1 MVGPFPLLNLTPAS
15 LLMSTGS
22 NIGMMKR
29 IFLLI
34 SALLAVTL
42 CRPVPAMTSAMVTSC
57 PAGMDQKVETVV
69 GMFKIHVICDH
80 VMFEIPAAML
90 NRDMLLNTEFAALST
105 GSDFVAPGSVV
116 DNRVIR
122 WVRRGNKLYL
132 ENVRYEMWAQ
142 NMSSL
147 QRGVESA
154 SLRTVIKAFEIIT
167 EGPDHA
173 PIIDINALFVS
184 EVPDGFALE
193 FMQYFR
199 MSAIDPKR
207 SFIESV
213 KAFPLNIDIRFQQT
227 WVPSSVDLR
236 KPVEDESDRV
246 PSALGFIFHT
256 SWLLLP
262 EQPMQPRYAD
272 DRVGYFSVP
281 FDDYGTNDHG
291 KVRRAFIQRY
301 RLEKKDP
308 EAEVSDPVKPIL
320 FYISDEVPE
329 KWRPFIKDGIE
340 DWRKI
345 FEKAGFSNA
354 ITAREAPSPEE
365 DPNWDPEDVRF
376 NVIRWTPSGRQN
388 AMGPAVVDPRSG
400 EVISSHAIFWHDV
413 LRLVETWYFTQV
425 SPLDARA
432 QKLPLPDSIIGDML
446 RYVVAHEIGHALGLR
461 HNFKAH
467 SAYTVAQLRSPEWT
481 RKWGTSASIMDYARL
496 NYVAQPGD
504 NADLLP
510 KFGPYDYFA
519 IEWGYRTFSN
529 GMSCD
534 DEWPHL
540 DELAAR
546 QVDDPMLRFGGE
558 DDYATLDPKV
568 NTNVVGGDP
577 IEAADL
583 GLRNIERVM
592 PLLIPGT
599 TKRGGDYM
607 RLREMYQ
614 SLMVQ
619 RYRELAAVA
628 KIVGGVEETRYQAGR
643 GRAPFKPVEAERQRA
658 AVKFLID
665 KAWATPRPLLN
676 REVLRRIAPSGGA
689 DALQGTNVQLLRQ
702 VLDAGVF
709 QRMAEAR
716 HSESAGRGYVGT
728 DLLVDL
734 NEGLFREL
742 EAKRPVVELYRREL
756 QRNYVTLL
764 LVASGATNDPQG
776 GSTSIDVKKLLDGD
790 SVHIDKLGFPVTR
803 SVTSPLADIAREYR
817 RERGRPSEFRSSL
830 RSGVADLY
838 AKLDEAIKRVKDT
851 ETLAHLRDLRS
862 ELGKVP

>member
-1 MVGPFPLLNLTPAS
+1 MG
-15 LLMSTGS
+15 
-22 NIGMMKR
+22 MKR
-29 IFLLI
+29 AVLFII
-34 SALLAVTL
+34 SAMVAGVL
-42 CRPVPAMTSAMVTSC
+42 CRPAFAMTSAMVTSC
-57 PAGMDQKVETVV
+57 PAGMDQKVETLS

-90 NRDMLLNTEFAALST
+90 NRDMLVNTEFAALST

-142 NMSSL
+142 NMTSL

-154 SLRTVIKAFEIIT
+154 SLRTVIKAFDIIT
-167 EGPDHA
+167 EGPDKA
-173 PIIDINALFVS
+173 PIVDITALFIS

-199 MSAIDPKR
+199 MNSVDPKR

-213 KAFPLNIDIRFQQT
+213 KAYPQNVDIRYQQT
-227 WVPSSVDLR
+227 WVPSAAELR
-236 KPVEDESDRV
+236 KNVEDESERV
-246 PSALGFIFHT
+246 PATLGFIFHT

-262 EQPMQPRYAD
+262 EEPMAPRYAD

-281 FDDYGTNDHG
+281 FDDYGTEDHG

-301 RLEKKDP
+301 RLQKKDAQ
-308 EAEVSDPVKPIL
+308 AELSDPVKPIL

-329 KWRPFIKDGIE
+329 KWRPYIKEGIE
-340 DWRKI
+340 DWQKV

-354 ITAREAPSPEE
+354 IFAREAPSPEE

-376 NVIRWTPSGRQN
+376 NVVRWTPSGRQN

-413 LRLVETWYFTQV
+413 LKLVETWYFTQV
-425 SPLDARA
+425 GPLDPKA
-432 QKLPLPDSIIGDML
+432 QKLPLPDEVIGDML
-446 RYVVAHEIGHALGLR
+446 RYVVSHEIGHALGLR
-461 HNFKAH
+461 HNFKGH
-467 SAYTVAQLRSPEWT
+467 SAYSVAQLRSRDWT
-481 RKWGTSASIMDYARL
+481 QKWGTSASVMDYARL

-504 NADLLP
+504 GAALLP

-519 IEWGYRTFSN
+519 IEWGYRTFTN

-540 DELAAR
+540 DKMAAR

-583 GLRNIERVM
+583 GLRNVDRVM
-592 PLLIPGT
+592 PLLIPAT
-599 TKRGGDYM
+599 TTLGGDYV

-614 SLMVQ
+614 ALMVQ
-619 RYRELAAVA
+619 RYRELAAVS

-643 GRAPFKPVEAERQRA
+643 GTAPFKPVEPARQRA
-658 AVKFLID
+658 AVKFLIER
-665 KAWATPRPLLN
+665 AWATPRPLLD
-676 REVLRRIAPSGGA
+676 REVLRRIGPSGGA
-689 DALQGTNVQLLRQ
+689 DALQGANVQLLRH

-716 HSESAGRGYVGT
+716 QAQPSGPGYVGM

-734 NEGLFREL
+734 NDGLFSEL
-742 EAKRPVVELYRREL
+742 TGKKPVVEMYRREL

-764 LVASGATNDPQG
+764 LVATGTTNDPQG
-776 GSTSIDVKKLLDGD
+776 ASAAIDMQKLLDDG
-790 SVHIDKLGFPVTR
+790 SSHGIAR
-803 SVTSPLADIAREYR
+803 SISGARAVSSPLADVAREYR
-817 RERGRPSEFRSSL
+817 RERGRPSEFRSAL
-830 RSGVADLY
+830 RSGVAHLY
-838 AKLDEAIKRVKDT
+838 AKLDGAIKRTTDA

>member
-1 MVGPFPLLNLTPAS
+1 MMRRFFFLAS
-15 LLMSTGS
+15 V
-22 NIGMMKR
+22 
-29 IFLLI
+29 
-34 SALLAVTL
+34 LLAAML
-42 CRPVPAMTSAMVTSC
+42 CRPAFAMTSAMVASC
-57 PAGMDQKVETVV
+57 PAGMDQKVETVA
-69 GMFKIHVICDH
+69 GMFKVHVICDH

-90 NRDMLLNTEFAALST
+90 HRDMLVNTEFAALST
-105 GSDFVAPGSVV
+105 GSNFVAPGSVV

-132 ENVRYEMWAQ
+132 EEVRYEMWAQ
-142 NMSSL
+142 NMTSL
-147 QRGVESA
+147 QRGVKSA
-154 SLRTVIKAFEIIT
+154 SLHTVIKAFDIIM
-167 EGPDHA
+167 EGPGNA
-173 PIIDINALFVS
+173 PVIDITAFFVS

-199 MSAIDPKR
+199 MNAIDPKR

-213 KAFPLNIDIRFQQT
+213 KAFPQSIDIRYQQT
-227 WVPSSVDLR
+227 WVPSAAELR
-236 KPVEDESDRV
+236 KTVEDESDRV
-246 PSALGFIFHT
+246 PAMLGFIFHT

-262 EQPMQPRYAD
+262 EEPMEPRFAD

-301 RLEKKDP
+301 RLQKKNP
-308 EAEVSDPVKPIL
+308 EAELSDPVKPIL
-320 FYISDEVPE
+320 FYISNEVPE

-340 DWRKI
+340 DWQKV

-354 ITAREAPSPEE
+354 IFARDAPSPEE
-365 DPNWDPEDVRF
+365 DPNWDPEDVRN
-376 NVIRWTPSGRQN
+376 NVVRWTPSGRQN

-413 LRLVETWYFTQV
+413 LKLVETWYFTQV
-425 SPLDARA
+425 SPLDPKAR
-432 QKLPLPDSIIGDML
+432 KLPLPDDVIGDML
-446 RYVVAHEIGHALGLR
+446 RYVVSHEIGHALGLR
-461 HNFKAH
+461 HNFKGH
-467 SAYTVAQLRSPEWT
+467 SAYSVAQLRSREWT

-504 NADLLP
+504 DAYLLP

-519 IEWGYRTFSN
+519 IEWGYRSFSN
-529 GMSCD
+529 DMSCD
-534 DEWPHL
+534 AEWPHL
-540 DELAAR
+540 DELAAK

-558 DDYATLDPKV
+558 DDFATLDPQV

-577 IEAADL
+577 IEAAEL
-583 GLRNIERVM
+583 GLRNIDRVM
-592 PLLIPGT
+592 PLLIPAT
-599 TKRGGDYM
+599 TNLGGDYV

-643 GRAPFKPVEAERQRA
+643 GTAPFKPVEPARQRA
-658 AVKFLID
+658 AVKFLIE
-665 KAWATPRPLLN
+665 KGWATPRPLLN
-676 REVLRRIAPSGGA
+676 REVLRRIGPAGGA

-702 VLDAGVF
+702 ILDPGVF

-716 HSESAGRGYVGT
+716 QAEPNGKGYVGM
-728 DLLVDL
+728 DLLIDL
-734 NEGLFREL
+734 NDGLFQEL

-764 LVASGATNDPQG
+764 LVATGATNDPQG
-776 GSTSIDVKKLLDGD
+776 TSTSIDMKHLLDDGSIHGAGRSLSD
-790 SVHIDKLGFPVTR
+790 SRNV
-803 SVTSPLADIAREYR
+803 SSPLADVAREYR

-830 RSGVADLY
+830 RSGVAHLY
-838 AKLDEAIKRVKDT
+838 AKLDDAIKRAKDT

>member
-1 MVGPFPLLNLTPAS
+1 M
-15 LLMSTGS
+15 
-22 NIGMMKR
+22 GMMR
-29 IFLLI
+29 RTFFLV
-34 SALLAVTL
+34 SVVLAVIL
-42 CRPVPAMTSAMVTSC
+42 CRPAFAMTSAMVTSC
-57 PAGMDQKVETVV
+57 PAGMDQKVETVT
-69 GMFKIHVICDH
+69 GMFKVHVICDH

-90 NRDMLLNTEFAALST
+90 NRDMLVNTEFAALST

-132 ENVRYEMWAQ
+132 EDVRYEMWAQ
-142 NMSSL
+142 DMSSL

-154 SLRTVIKAFEIIT
+154 SLRTVIKAFDIIT
-167 EGPDHA
+167 EGPDKA
-173 PIIDINALFVS
+173 PVIDITTLFVS

-227 WVPSSVDLR
+227 WVPSATELR
-236 KPVEDESDRV
+236 KQVEDESERV
-246 PSALGFIFHT
+246 PPALGFIFHT
-256 SWLLLP
+256 SLLLLP
-262 EQPMQPRYAD
+262 EQPMNPRYAD

-308 EAEVSDPVKPIL
+308 EAALSDPVKPIV

-329 KWRPFIKDGIE
+329 KWRPYLKGGIE
-340 DWRKI
+340 DWQRV

-354 ITAREAPSPEE
+354 ILARDAPGPEE
-365 DPNWDPEDVRF
+365 DPNWDPEDVRY
-376 NVIRWTPSGRQN
+376 NVVRWTPSGRQN

-413 LRLVETWYFTQV
+413 LKLVETWYFTQV
-425 SPLDARA
+425 GPLDPKA
-432 QKLPLPDSIIGDML
+432 QKLPLPEEVVGEML
-446 RYVVAHEIGHALGLR
+446 RYVVSHEIGHALGLR
-461 HNFKAH
+461 HNFKGH
-467 SAYTVAQLRSPEWT
+467 SAYSVAQLRSREWT

-504 NADLLP
+504 DAYLLP
-510 KFGPYDYFA
+510 RFGPYDYFA
-519 IEWGYRTFSN
+519 IEWGYKSFSTS
-529 GMSCD
+529 MSCD

-540 DELAAR
+540 DEMAAK

-558 DDYATLDPKV
+558 DDFATIDPQV

-577 IEAADL
+577 IEAAAL
-583 GLRNIERVM
+583 GLRNIDRVM
-592 PLLIPGT
+592 PLLIPAT
-599 TKRGGDYM
+599 TKRGGDYV

-614 SLMVQ
+614 ALVVQ

-643 GRAPFKPVEAERQRA
+643 GTAPFVPVDAARQRA
-658 AVKFLID
+658 AVKFLLE
-665 KAWATPRPLLN
+665 KAWTTPRPLLN
-676 REVLRRIAPSGGA
+676 PEVLRRIGPAGGG
-689 DALQGTNVQLLRQ
+689 DALQGSNVQLLRQ
-702 VLDAGVF
+702 VLDHGVF

-716 HSESAGRGYVGT
+716 QADPAGKGYVGM
-728 DLLVDL
+728 DMLVDL
-734 NEGLFREL
+734 NDGLFQEL
-742 EAKRPVVELYRREL
+742 SAKTPVVELYRREL

-764 LVASGATNDPQG
+764 LVATGATNDPQG
-776 GSTSIDVKKLLDGD
+776 PSTSIDMQKLLDDG
-790 SVHIDKLGFPVTR
+790 STHVAGQGLPASR
-803 SVTSPLADIAREYR
+803 SAASPLADVAREYR

-830 RSGVADLY
+830 RSGVAHLY
-838 AKLDEAIKRVKDT
+838 AKLDDAIKRTKDT
-851 ETLAHLRDLRS
+851 ETGAHLRDLRS

>member
-1 MVGPFPLLNLTPAS
+1 MNMT
-15 LLMSTGS
+15 
-22 NIGMMKR
+22 KR
-29 IFLLI
+29 ICLMVPM
-34 SALLAVTL
+34 LLAVAL
-42 CRPVPAMTSAMVTSC
+42 CTPAFAMTSAMVASC
-57 PAGMDQKVETVV
+57 PAGMDQKVATVT
-69 GMFKIHVICDH
+69 GMFKVHVICDH
-80 VMFEIPAAML
+80 VMFEIPENML
-90 NRDMLLNTEFAALST
+90 NRDMLVNTEFAALST

-154 SLRTVIKAFEIIT
+154 SLRTVIKAFDIIM
-167 EGPDHA
+167 EGPANA
-173 PIIDINALFVS
+173 PVIDITTLFVS

-193 FMQYFR
+193 FMQYFH
-199 MSAIDPKR
+199 MNAIDPKR

-213 KAFPLNIDIRFQQT
+213 KAFPQNIDIRFQQT
-227 WVPSSVDLR
+227 WVPSAAELR
-236 KPVEDESDRV
+236 KNVDDELDRV
-246 PSALGFIFHT
+246 PPQLGFIFHT

-262 EQPMQPRYAD
+262 EEPMDPRYAD
-272 DRVGYFSVP
+272 DRVGYFAVP

-301 RLEKKDP
+301 RLQKKDP
-308 EAEVSDPVKPIL
+308 EADLSDPVKPIL
-320 FYISDEVPE
+320 FYISGEVPE
-329 KWRPFIKDGIE
+329 KWRPYIKDGIE
-340 DWRKI
+340 DWQKV

-354 ITAREAPSPEE
+354 ILARDAPSPEE
-365 DPNWDPEDVRF
+365 NPDWDPEDVRY
-376 NVIRWTPSGRQN
+376 NVVRWTPSGRQN

-425 SPLDARA
+425 GPLNPKA
-432 QKLPLPDSIIGDML
+432 QKVPLPDDVIGEML

-461 HNFKAH
+461 HNFKGH
-467 SAYTVAQLRSPEWT
+467 SAYSVAQLRSPEWT
-481 RKWGTSASIMDYARL
+481 QKWGTSASIMDYARL

-504 NADLLP
+504 GAALLP

-519 IEWGYRTFSN
+519 IEWGYRSFSN

-540 DELAAR
+540 DDLASK

-558 DDYATLDPKV
+558 DDVASLDPKV

-577 IEAADL
+577 IESADL
-583 GLRNIERVM
+583 GLRNIDRVVPM
-592 PLLIPGT
+592 LITAT
-599 TKRGGDYM
+599 TKLGGDYS

-614 SLMVQ
+614 ALMVQ

-643 GRAPFKPVEAERQRA
+643 GGAPFKPVEAERQRA
-658 AVKFLID
+658 AVKFLVD
-665 KAWATPRPLLN
+665 KAWTTPQPLLDP
-676 REVLRRIAPSGGA
+676 EVLRRIGPSGGT
-689 DALQGTNVQLLRQ
+689 DALQGANVQLLRQ
-702 VLDAGVF
+702 VLDTGVF

-716 HSESAGRGYVGT
+716 HAEPSGRGYVGM
-728 DLLVDL
+728 DMLVDL
-734 NEGLFREL
+734 NDGLFKEL
-742 EAKRPVVELYRREL
+742 TGKKPVVELYRREL

-764 LVASGATNDPQG
+764 LVATGATNDPQG
-776 GSTSIDVKKLLDGD
+776 QSNSLDMKKLLDDGSIHGPKRD
-790 SVHIDKLGFPVTR
+790 LSVTR
-803 SVTSPLADIAREYR
+803 TASAPLADVAKEYR

-830 RSGVADLY
+830 RSGVAHLY
-838 AKLDEAIKRVKDT
+838 AKIDDAIKRTKDT
-851 ETLAHLRDLRS
+851 ETSAHLRDLRA

>member
-1 MVGPFPLLNLTPAS
+1 MGT
-15 LLMSTGS
+15 MR
-22 NIGMMKR
+22 R
-29 IFLLI
+29 IFFLILLLFAAMLGHP
-34 SALLAVTL
+34 AL
-42 CRPVPAMTSAMVTSC
+42 AMTSAMVASC
-57 PAGMDQKVETVV
+57 PAGMDQKVETVTGV
-69 GMFKIHVICDH
+69 FKVHVICDH
-80 VMFEIPAAML
+80 VMFEIPAKML

-154 SLRTVIKAFEIIT
+154 SLRTVIKAFDIIM
-167 EGPDHA
+167 EGPGNA
-173 PIIDINALFVS
+173 PVIDITAFFVS

-193 FMQYFR
+193 FMQYFH
-199 MSAIDPKR
+199 MNAVDPKR

-213 KAFPLNIDIRFQQT
+213 KAFPQNIDIRFQQT
-227 WVPSSVDLR
+227 WVPSATELR
-236 KPVEDESDRV
+236 KQVEDESDRV
-246 PSALGFIFHT
+246 PSTLGFIFHT

-262 EQPMQPRYAD
+262 EEPMDPRFAD

-301 RLEKKDP
+301 RLQKKDP
-308 EAEVSDPVKPIL
+308 EAELSDPVKPIL

-329 KWRPFIKDGIE
+329 KWRPFIKNGIE
-340 DWRKI
+340 DWQKV

-354 ITAREAPSPEE
+354 ILARDAPSPEE
-365 DPNWDPEDVRF
+365 DPNWDAEDVRY
-376 NVIRWTPSGRQN
+376 NVVRWTPSGRQN

-425 SPLDARA
+425 SPLNPKA
-432 QKLPLPDSIIGDML
+432 QKLPLPDDVVGDML

-461 HNFKAH
+461 HNFKGH
-467 SAYTVAQLRSPEWT
+467 SSYSVAQLRNREWT
-481 RKWGTSASIMDYARL
+481 QKWGTSASIMDYARL

-504 NADLLP
+504 DAFLLP

-519 IEWGYRTFSN
+519 IEWGYRSFSN

-534 DEWPHL
+534 HEWPHL
-540 DELAAR
+540 DELASR

-558 DDYATLDPKV
+558 DDYATIDPKV

-577 IEAADL
+577 IESAEL
-583 GLRNIERVM
+583 GLRNIDRVM
-592 PLLIPGT
+592 PLLIPAT
-599 TKRGGDYM
+599 TKRGGDFT

-643 GRAPFKPVEAERQRA
+643 GSAPFKPVEPERQRA
-658 AVKFLID
+658 AVKFLIE
-665 KAWATPRPLLN
+665 KGWTTPRPLLN
-676 REVLRRIAPSGGA
+676 GEVLRRIGPSGGS
-689 DALQGTNVQLLRQ
+689 DALQGANVQLMRQ
-702 VLDAGVF
+702 ILDPGVF
-709 QRMAEAR
+709 QRMAEA
-716 HSESAGRGYVGT
+716 HQAAPAGKGYAGM
-728 DLLVDL
+728 DMLVDL
-734 NEGLFREL
+734 NDGLFKEL
-742 EAKRPVVELYRREL
+742 DAKKPVVELYRREL

-764 LVASGATNDPQG
+764 LVATGATNDPQG
-776 GSTSIDVKKLLDGD
+776 PSTSIDMKKLLDDGSIHGPGRD
-790 SVHIDKLGFPVTR
+790 LSLTR
-803 SVTSPLADIAREYR
+803 TATSPLADVAKEYR

-830 RSGVADLY
+830 RSGVAHLY
-838 AKLDEAIKRVKDT
+838 AKLDDAIKRTKDT
-851 ETLAHLRDLRS
+851 ETAAHLRDLRA

>member
-1 MVGPFPLLNLTPAS
+1 M
-15 LLMSTGS
+15 
-22 NIGMMKR
+22 GMMR
-29 IFLLI
+29 TFFFLV
-34 SALLAVTL
+34 SVLLAAMF
-42 CRPVPAMTSAMVTSC
+42 CRPAFAMTSAMVASC
-57 PAGMDQKVETVV
+57 PAGMDQKVETVT
-69 GMFKIHVICDH
+69 GMFKVHVICDH

-90 NRDMLLNTEFAALST
+90 NRDMLVNTEFAALST

-142 NMSSL
+142 NMTSL
-147 QRGVESA
+147 QRGVQSA
-154 SLRTVIKAFEIIT
+154 SLRTVIKAFDIIM
-167 EGPDHA
+167 EGPDKA
-173 PIIDINALFVS
+173 PVIDITALFVS

-193 FMQYFR
+193 FMQYFH
-199 MSAIDPKR
+199 MNAVDPKR

-213 KAFPLNIDIRFQQT
+213 KAFPQNIDIRFQQT
-227 WVPSSVDLR
+227 WVPSAAELR
-236 KPVEDESDRV
+236 KNVDDESERV
-246 PSALGFIFHT
+246 PSTLGFIFHT

-262 EQPMQPRYAD
+262 EEPMDPRFAD
-272 DRVGYFSVP
+272 DRVGYFAVP
-281 FDDYGTNDHG
+281 FDDYGTKDHG

-301 RLEKKDP
+301 RLQKKDP
-308 EAEVSDPVKPIL
+308 EADLSDPVKPII

-340 DWRKI
+340 DWQKV

-354 ITAREAPSPEE
+354 IFAREAPSPEE
-365 DPNWDPEDVRF
+365 DPNWDPEDVRY
-376 NVIRWTPSGRQN
+376 NVVRWTPSGRQN

-425 SPLDARA
+425 SPLNLKA
-432 QKLPLPDSIIGDML
+432 QKLPLPDDVIGGML
-446 RYVVAHEIGHALGLR
+446 RYVVSHEIGHALGLR
-461 HNFKAH
+461 HNFKGH
-467 SAYTVAQLRSPEWT
+467 SAYSVAQLRSREWT
-481 RKWGTSASIMDYARL
+481 QKWGTSASIMDYARL
-496 NYVAQPGD
+496 NYVAQPSD
-504 NADLLP
+504 DAYLLP

-519 IEWGYRTFSN
+519 IEWGYRSFSN

-540 DELAAR
+540 DEMAAK

-558 DDYATLDPKV
+558 DDFATIDPKV

-577 IEAADL
+577 IEAANL
-583 GLRNIERVM
+583 GLSNIDRVM
-592 PLLIPGT
+592 PLLIPAT
-599 TKRGGDYM
+599 TKRGGDYV

-643 GRAPFKPVEAERQRA
+643 GSAPFKPVEPARQRA
-658 AVKFLID
+658 AVKFLLE
-665 KAWATPRPLLN
+665 KAWVTPRPLLD
-676 REVLRRIAPSGGA
+676 REVLRRIGPSGGA
-689 DALQGTNVQLLRQ
+689 DALQGSNVQLLRQ
-702 VLDAGVF
+702 ILDPGVF

-716 HSESAGRGYVGT
+716 QAEPTGKGYVGM
-728 DLLVDL
+728 DMLIEL
-734 NEGLFREL
+734 NDGLFKEL
-742 EAKRPVVELYRREL
+742 EARKPVVELYRREL

-764 LVASGATNDPQG
+764 LVATGATNDPQG
-776 GSTSIDVKKLLDGD
+776 TSTSIDMKQLLDDGSIHGAGRNL
-790 SVHIDKLGFPVTR
+790 SVAR
-803 SVTSPLADIAREYR
+803 NAASPLADVAKEYR

-830 RSGVADLY
+830 RSGVAHLY
-838 AKLDEAIKRVKDT
+838 AKLDEGIKRTKDI

>member
-1 MVGPFPLLNLTPAS
+1 MGTMRRSFYLIS
-15 LLMSTGS
+15 LLFAATLGHP
-22 NIGMMKR
+22 
-29 IFLLI
+29 
-34 SALLAVTL
+34 AL
-42 CRPVPAMTSAMVTSC
+42 AMTSAMVASC
-57 PAGMDQKVETVV
+57 PAGMDQKVETVT
-69 GMFKIHVICDH
+69 GMFKVHVICDH
-80 VMFEIPAAML
+80 VMFEIPAKML
-90 NRDMLLNTEFAALST
+90 NRDMLVNTEFAALST

-154 SLRTVIKAFEIIT
+154 SLRTVIKAFDIIM
-167 EGPDHA
+167 EGPDQA
-173 PIIDINALFVS
+173 PVIDITALFVS

-193 FMQYFR
+193 FMQYFH
-199 MSAIDPKR
+199 MNAIDPKR

-213 KAFPLNIDIRFQQT
+213 KAFPQNIDIRFQQT
-227 WVPSSVDLR
+227 WVPSAAELRKSVD
-236 KPVEDESDRV
+236 DESDRV
-246 PSALGFIFHT
+246 PAMLGFIFHT

-262 EQPMQPRYAD
+262 EEPMDPRFAD
-272 DRVGYFSVP
+272 DRVGYFAVP

-301 RLEKKDP
+301 RLQKKDP
-308 EAEVSDPVKPIL
+308 EAELSDPVKPIL

-340 DWRKI
+340 DWQKV
-345 FEKAGFSNA
+345 FEKAGFSKA
-354 ITAREAPSPEE
+354 IVARDAPSPEE
-365 DPNWDPEDVRF
+365 DPNWDVEDVRY
-376 NVIRWTPSGRQN
+376 NVVRWTPSGRQN

-425 SPLDARA
+425 SPMNPKA
-432 QKLPLPDSIIGDML
+432 QKLPLPDDVIGDML

-461 HNFKAH
+461 HNFKGH
-467 SAYTVAQLRSPEWT
+467 SAYSVAQLRNREWT
-481 RKWGTSASIMDYARL
+481 QKWGTSASIMDYARL

-504 NADLLP
+504 DAFLLP

-519 IEWGYRTFSN
+519 IEWGYRAFSN

-540 DELAAR
+540 DELASR

-558 DDYATLDPKV
+558 DDYATIDPKV

-577 IEAADL
+577 IEAAEL
-583 GLRNIERVM
+583 GLRNIDRVM
-592 PLLIPGT
+592 PLLIPAT
-599 TKRGGDYM
+599 TKRGGDFA

-628 KIVGGVEETRYQAGR
+628 KIIGGVEETRYQAGR
-643 GRAPFKPVEAERQRA
+643 GSAPFKPVEPERQRA
-658 AVKFLID
+658 AVKFLIE
-665 KAWATPRPLLN
+665 KGWTTPRPLLN
-676 REVLRRIAPSGGA
+676 SEVLRRIGPSGGS
-689 DALQGTNVQLLRQ
+689 DALQGANVQLMRQ
-702 VLDAGVF
+702 ILDPGVF

-716 HSESAGRGYVGT
+716 QAEPAGKGYTGM
-728 DLLVDL
+728 DMLVDL
-734 NEGLFREL
+734 NDGLFKEL
-742 EAKRPVVELYRREL
+742 DAKKPVVELYRREL

-764 LVASGATNDPQG
+764 LVATGATNDPQG
-776 GSTSIDVKKLLDGD
+776 PSNSIDMKKLLDDG
-790 SVHIDKLGFPVTR
+790 SIHGLGRDLSVTR
-803 SVTSPLADIAREYR
+803 TATSPLADVAREYR

-830 RSGVADLY
+830 RSGVAHLY
-838 AKLDEAIKRVKDT
+838 AKLDDAIKRTKDP
-851 ETLAHLRDLRS
+851 ETAAHLRDLRA

>member
-1 MVGPFPLLNLTPAS
+1 MMRRFYFLVS
-15 LLMSTGS
+15 LLLVA
-22 NIGMMKR
+22 I
-29 IFLLI
+29 
-34 SALLAVTL
+34 L
-42 CRPVPAMTSAMVTSC
+42 CRPAFAMTSAMVASC
-57 PAGMDQKVETVV
+57 PAGMDQKVETVT
-69 GMFKIHVICDH
+69 GMFKVHVICDH
-80 VMFEIPAAML
+80 VMFEIPTAML
-90 NRDMLLNTEFAALST
+90 NRDMLVNTEFAALST

-142 NMSSL
+142 NMTSL

-154 SLRTVIKAFEIIT
+154 SLRTVIKAFDIIM
-167 EGPDHA
+167 EGPDNA
-173 PIIDINALFVS
+173 PVIDITALFVS

-193 FMQYFR
+193 FMQYFH
-199 MSAIDPKR
+199 MNAVDPKR

-213 KAFPLNIDIRFQQT
+213 KAFPQNIDIRFQQT
-227 WVPSSVDLR
+227 WVPSAAELR
-236 KPVEDESDRV
+236 KQVEDEADRV
-246 PSALGFIFHT
+246 PSTLGFIFHT

-262 EQPMQPRYAD
+262 AEPMDPRFAD

-301 RLEKKDP
+301 RLQKKDP
-308 EAEVSDPVKPIL
+308 EADVSDPVKPIV

-340 DWRKI
+340 DWQNVFK
-345 FEKAGFSNA
+345 KAGFSNA
-354 ITAREAPSPEE
+354 IFARDAPSPEE
-365 DPNWDPEDVRF
+365 DPNWDPEDVRY

-425 SPLDARA
+425 SPLDPKA
-432 QKLPLPDSIIGDML
+432 QKLPLPDDVIGTML
-446 RYVVAHEIGHALGLR
+446 RYVVSHEIGHALGLR
-461 HNFKAH
+461 HNFKGH
-467 SAYTVAQLRSPEWT
+467 SAYSVAQLRSREWT
-481 RKWGTSASIMDYARL
+481 QKWGTSASIMDYARL

-504 NADLLP
+504 NAYLLP

-519 IEWGYRTFSN
+519 IEWGYRSFSN

-540 DELAAR
+540 DELAA
-546 QVDDPMLRFGGE
+546 QQIDEPMLRFGGE
-558 DDYATLDPKV
+558 DDYATIDPKV

-583 GLRNIERVM
+583 GLRNIDRVM
-592 PLLIPGT
+592 PLLIPAT

-643 GRAPFKPVEAERQRA
+643 GTAPFKPVDPVRQRA
-658 AVKFLID
+658 AVKFLLE
-665 KAWATPRPLLN
+665 KGWATPRPLLN
-676 REVLRRIAPSGGA
+676 REVLRRIGPSGGA
-689 DALQGTNVQLLRQ
+689 DALQGSNVQLLRQ
-702 VLDAGVF
+702 ILDPGVF
-709 QRMAEAR
+709 QRLAEAR
-716 HSESAGRGYVGT
+716 QAEPTGKGYVGM
-728 DLLVDL
+728 DLLIDL
-734 NEGLFREL
+734 NDGLFQEL
-742 EAKRPVVELYRREL
+742 DAKRPVVELYRREL

-764 LVASGATNDPQG
+764 LVATGATNDPQG
-776 GSTSIDVKKLLDGD
+776 TSTSIDIKRLLDDG
-790 SVHIDKLGFPVTR
+790 STHGAGRSLSVTR
-803 SVTSPLADIAREYR
+803 NVTSPLADVAKEYR

-830 RSGVADLY
+830 RSGVAHLY
-838 AKLDEAIKRVKDT
+838 AKLDDAIKRAKDI
-851 ETLAHLRDLRS
+851 ETVAHLRDLRS

>member
-1 MVGPFPLLNLTPAS
+1 MKKLFLIATLLFASTAIMPA
-15 LLMSTGS
+15 
-22 NIGMMKR
+22 R
-29 IFLLI
+29 
-34 SALLAVTL
+34 
-42 CRPVPAMTSAMVTSC
+42 AMTSAMVASC
-57 PAGMDQKVETVV
+57 PAGMDQKVETLT
-69 GMFKIHVICDH
+69 GMFKVHVICDH
-80 VMFEIPAAML
+80 VMFEIPEKLL
-90 NRDMLLNTEFAALST
+90 NRDMLVNIEFAALST

-142 NMSSL
+142 NMSQL

-154 SLRTVIKAFEIIT
+154 SLRTVIKTFDIIM
-167 EGPDHA
+167 EGENKA
-173 PIIDINALFVS
+173 PVIDITSLFVS

-199 MSAIDPKR
+199 MNAIDPKR

-213 KAFPLNIDIRFQQT
+213 KAFPQNIDIRFHQT
-227 WVPSSVDLR
+227 WVPSATELR
-236 KPVEDESDRV
+236 KQVDDESERV
-246 PSALGFIFHT
+246 PAALGFIFH
-256 SWLLLP
+256 SSLLLLP
-262 EQPMQPRYAD
+262 EEPMDPRYAD

-301 RLEKKDP
+301 RLEKKNPD
-308 EAEVSDPVKPIL
+308 AEVSDPVKPIL

-329 KWRPFIKDGIE
+329 KWRPYLKAGVE
-340 DWRKI
+340 DWQKV

-354 ITAREAPSPEE
+354 IQTRDAPGPEE

-425 SPLDARA
+425 SPLDPRA
-432 QKLPLPDSIIGDML
+432 QKLPLPDEIIGDML
-446 RYVVAHEIGHALGLR
+446 RYVVSHEIGHALGLR
-461 HNFKAH
+461 HNFKGH
-467 SAYTVAQLRSPEWT
+467 SAYTVAQLRDPAWT
-481 RKWGTSASIMDYARL
+481 KKWGTSASIMDYARL

-504 NADLLP
+504 GAALLP

-519 IEWGYRTFSN
+519 IEWGYRQFSN

-540 DELAAR
+540 DELAAK
-546 QVDDPMLRFGGE
+546 QVNDPMLRFGGE
-558 DDYATLDPKV
+558 DDYATIDPKV

-577 IEAADL
+577 IEAAGL
-583 GLRNIERVM
+583 GLKNIDRVM
-592 PLLIPGT
+592 PLLIPAT
-599 TKRGGDYM
+599 TKMGGNYS

-643 GRAPFKPVEAERQRA
+643 GKAPFDPVPPARQRA
-658 AVKFLID
+658 AVKFLVE
-665 KAWATPRPLLN
+665 KAWTTPQALLDK
-676 REVLRRIAPSGGA
+676 EVLMRIGPSGGA
-689 DALQGTNVQLLRQ
+689 DALQGANVQLMRQ
-702 VLDAGVF
+702 IIDPGVF

-716 HSESAGRGYVGT
+716 QLRQDGRPYSGMDMLT
-728 DLLVDL
+728 DL
-734 NEGLFREL
+734 NNGLFSEL
-742 EAKRPVVELYRREL
+742 EAKKPVIDLYRREL

-764 LVASGATNDPQG
+764 LVATGATNDPQG
-776 GSTSIDVKKLLDGD
+776 GANSIDAQKLLEDG
-790 SVHIDKLGFPVTR
+790 SVHAVSQGRFGSRDAA
-803 SVTSPLADIAREYR
+803 SPLADVAKEYR

-830 RSGVADLY
+830 RSGVAHLY
-838 AKLDEAIKRVKDT
+838 AKLESAIGRTRDT
-851 ETLAHLRDLRS
+851 ETLAHLRDLRA

>member
-1 MVGPFPLLNLTPAS
+1 
-15 LLMSTGS
+15 
-22 NIGMMKR
+22 MMRR
-29 IFLLI
+29 IFFLV
-34 SALLAVTL
+34 SVLLAAAL
-42 CRPVPAMTSAMVTSC
+42 CRPALAMTSAMVASC
-57 PAGMDQKVETVV
+57 PAGMDQKVETVT
-69 GMFKIHVICDH
+69 GMFKVHVICDH
-80 VMFEIPAAML
+80 VMFEIPEIML
-90 NRDMLLNTEFAALST
+90 SRDMLVNTEFAALST

-116 DNRVIR
+116 DNRVVR

-154 SLRTVIKAFEIIT
+154 SLRTVIKAFDIIT
-167 EGPDHA
+167 EGPGNA
-173 PIIDINALFVS
+173 PVIDITGLFVS

-193 FMQYFR
+193 FMQYFH
-199 MSAIDPKR
+199 MNAIDPKR

-213 KAFPLNIDIRFQQT
+213 KAFPQNIDIRFQQT
-227 WVPSSVDLR
+227 WVPSAAELR
-236 KPVEDESDRV
+236 KPVEDEADRV
-246 PSALGFIFHT
+246 PSTLGFIFHT

-262 EQPMQPRYAD
+262 EEPMDPRFAD

-301 RLEKKDP
+301 RLQKKNPD
-308 EAEVSDPVKPIL
+308 AELSDPVKPIL

-340 DWRKI
+340 DWQKV
-345 FEKAGFSNA
+345 FEKAGFSHA
-354 ITAREAPSPEE
+354 ILARDAPSPEE
-365 DPNWDPEDVRF
+365 DPNWDPEDVRY

-425 SPLDARA
+425 SPLNPKA
-432 QKLPLPDSIIGDML
+432 QKLPLPDDVIGDML
-446 RYVVAHEIGHALGLR
+446 RYVVSHEIGHALGLR
-461 HNFKAH
+461 HNFKGH
-467 SAYTVAQLRSPEWT
+467 SAYSVAQLRNPDWT
-481 RKWGTSASIMDYARL
+481 QKWGTSASIMDYARL

-504 NADLLP
+504 GAYLLP

-519 IEWGYRTFSN
+519 IEWGYRSFSN

-534 DEWPHL
+534 DEWPQL
-540 DELAAR
+540 DALAAK

-558 DDYATLDPKV
+558 DDYATIDPEV

-577 IEAADL
+577 IEAAEL
-583 GLRNIERVM
+583 GLRNIDRVM
-592 PLLIPGT
+592 PLLIPAT
-599 TKRGGDYM
+599 TKLGGDYV

-643 GRAPFKPVEAERQRA
+643 GTVPFKPVEAARQRA

-665 KAWATPRPLLN
+665 KAWVTPRPLLD
-676 REVLRRIAPSGGA
+676 RDVLRRIGPSGGA

-702 VLDAGVF
+702 ILDPGVF

-716 HSESAGRGYVGT
+716 QAQSSGKGYVGMDLLT
-728 DLLVDL
+728 DLND
-734 NEGLFREL
+734 GLFREL
-742 EAKRPVVELYRREL
+742 GAKTPVVELYRREL

-764 LVASGATNDPQG
+764 LVATGATNDPQG
-776 GSTSIDVKKLLDGD
+776 SSTSIDMKQLLDDG
-790 SVHIDKLGFPVTR
+790 STHGAGRGFSVTR
-803 SVTSPLADIAREYR
+803 GVSSPLADVAKEYR

-830 RSGVADLY
+830 RSGVAHLY
-838 AKLDEAIKRVKDT
+838 AKIDDAIKRTKDT

>member
-1 MVGPFPLLNLTPAS
+1 M
-15 LLMSTGS
+15 
-22 NIGMMKR
+22 GMMKR
-29 IFLLI
+29 FFFLV
-34 SALLAVTL
+34 SVLLAATL
-42 CRPVPAMTSAMVTSC
+42 CRSAFAMTSAMVASC
-57 PAGMDQKVETVV
+57 PAGMDQKVETVT
-69 GMFKIHVICDH
+69 GIFKVHVICDH

-90 NRDMLLNTEFAALST
+90 DRDMLLNTEFAALST

-116 DNRVIR
+116 DNRVVR

-142 NMSSL
+142 NMTSL

-154 SLRTVIKAFEIIT
+154 SLRTVIKAFDIIM
-167 EGPDHA
+167 EGPGSA
-173 PIIDINALFVS
+173 PVIDITGLFVT

-193 FMQYFR
+193 FMQYFH
-199 MSAIDPKR
+199 MNAIDPKR

-213 KAFPLNIDIRFQQT
+213 KAFPQNIDIRFQQT
-227 WVPSSVDLR
+227 WVPSATELR
-236 KPVEDESDRV
+236 KTVEDESDRV
-246 PSALGFIFHT
+246 PATLGFIFHT

-262 EQPMQPRYAD
+262 EEPMAPRYAD

-301 RLEKKDP
+301 RLDKKFP
-308 EAEVSDPVKPIL
+308 EAELSDPVKPIV

-340 DWRKI
+340 DWQKV
-345 FEKAGFSNA
+345 FEKVGFSNA
-354 ITAREAPSPEE
+354 ILARDAPSPEE
-365 DPNWDPEDVRF
+365 DPNWDPEDVRY

-400 EVISSHAIFWHDV
+400 EVISSHAILWHDV

-425 SPLDARA
+425 SPLSPKA
-432 QKLPLPDSIIGDML
+432 QKLPLPDDVIGNML
-446 RYVVAHEIGHALGLR
+446 RYVVSHEIGHALGLR
-461 HNFKAH
+461 HNFKGH
-467 SAYTVAQLRSPEWT
+467 SAYSVAQLRDPQWT

-504 NADLLP
+504 NAFLLP

-519 IEWGYRTFSN
+519 IEWGYRSFSN

-540 DELAAR
+540 DELAAK
-546 QVDDPMLRFGGE
+546 QVEDPMLRFGGE
-558 DDYATLDPKV
+558 DDFATIDPKV

-577 IEAADL
+577 IEAAEL
-583 GLRNIERVM
+583 GLRNVERVM
-592 PLLIPGT
+592 PLLIPAT
-599 TKRGGDYM
+599 TKRGGDYV
-607 RLREMYQ
+607 RLRDMYQ

-643 GRAPFKPVEAERQRA
+643 GTAPFKPVEPERQRA
-658 AVKFLID
+658 AVKFLLE
-665 KAWATPRPLLN
+665 KGWATPRPLLN
-676 REVLRRIAPSGGA
+676 REVLRRIGPSGGS
-689 DALQGTNVQLLRQ
+689 DALQGANVQLLRQ
-702 VLDAGVF
+702 ILDPGVF
-709 QRMAEAR
+709 QRMAEA
-716 HSESAGRGYVGT
+716 HQADPAGQGYVGMDLLT
-728 DLLVDL
+728 DLND
-734 NEGLFREL
+734 GLFREL
-742 EAKRPVVELYRREL
+742 DSKRPVIELYRREL

-764 LVASGATNDPQG
+764 LVATGATNDPQG
-776 GSTSIDVKKLLDGD
+776 TSNSIDMKKLLDDGSTHGD
-790 SVHIDKLGFPVTR
+790 GRIFSLAR
-803 SVTSPLADIAREYR
+803 AATSPLADIAKEYR

-830 RSGVADLY
+830 RSGVSHLY
-838 AKLDEAIKRVKDT
+838 AKLDDAIKRTKDT